1 MNGFTSMIRIVL
13 SGLSGAPK
21 TKRSVRSRRASS
33 PGNLRLAALKWLDMV
48 TPIGSGL
55 GPSVAL
61 DRECGRDPV
70 GRHITPRAILGRT
83 HRPGFAAAR
92 LMGSSFGSGGPTPG
106 HELQQGAVD
115 LVGVGPGAGVRA
127 PADDARRQVP
137 VPARAR
143 V

>member
-33 PGNLRLAALKWLDMV
+33 PGNLRLAALKWLDMA
-48 TPIGSGL
+48 TPFGSGL

-70 GRHITPRAILGRT
+70 GRHITPRTILCLN
-83 HRPGFAAAR
+83 HRPGVAAAR
-92 LMGSSFGSGGPTPG
+92 VMESNFVSGGP
-106 HELQQGAVD
+106 
-115 LVGVGPGAGVRA
+115 
-127 PADDARRQVP
+127 
-137 VPARAR
+137 
-143 V
+143 